1 MKLAR
6 GLPGRKESPVLKEL
20 NDIRQFIEDDL
31 TEQGRVSQWDMTT
44 QTEEDFKKI
53 AAAVLPEGKFTDED
67 IKLAFDELRM
77 LDVIGG
83 SQNPT
88 FNLNPVNVKG
98 INAGKSLLQFIPV
111 DDITRMRDDNR
122 SREMTA
128 RAFVDGSSMLPVR
141 DTPKQLAEIQRA
153 FESIVATTR
162 GKAPSTEG
170 MGLAQLSNSGI
181 RANLQADTP
190 EFITGFTQNAADL
203 ARGFDR
209 YSRDSIVNQVTEF
222 GHYIPIAKGG
232 LDASSNGRMQ
242 AMSANKAAREFD
254 GTLGLTRLY
263 GPSYINNQKQLRM
276 AGDVFAMAA

>member
-20 NDIRQFIEDDL
+20 NDIRQMIEDDL
-31 TEQGRVSQWDMTT
+31 REQGRVSQWDMTT
-44 QTEEDFKKI
+44 QTKKNFEKI
-53 AAAVLPEGKFTDED
+53 AAAVLPEGKFTDEE
-67 IKLAFDELRM
+67 IQLAFDELRM

-98 INAGKSLLQFIPV
+98 INTGKSLLQFIPV

-128 RAFVDGSSMLPVR
+128 RAFVDGSSLLPVR

-153 FESIVATTR
+153 LESIVATTR
-162 GKAPSTEG
+162 GKAPATAG
-170 MGLAQLSNSGI
+170 MGLAQLANSGI
-181 RANLQADTP
+181 RANLKAGDP
-190 EFITGFTQNAADL
+190 EFIPAYTQNAADL

-222 GHYIPIAKGG
+222 GHDIPIAKGG

-242 AMSANKAAREFD
+242 AMSANKAAREFS
-254 GTLGLTRLY
+254 GTTGLTRLY

-276 AGDVFAMAA
+276 AGDALAMAA

>member
-20 NDIRQFIEDDL
+20 NDIRQLIEEDL
-31 TEQGRVSQWDMTT
+31 NDQGRVSQWDMTT
-44 QTEEDFKKI
+44 QTDKNFEKI
-53 AAAVLPEGKFTDED
+53 AAAVLPEGKYTDEE
-67 IKLAFDELRM
+67 IQLAYDELRI
-77 LDVIGG
+77 LDLIGG

-88 FNLNPVNVKG
+88 FNLNTLNVRG

-153 FESIVATTR
+153 LESIVATTR
-162 GKAPSTEG
+162 GKLPSTEG
-170 MGLAQLSNSGI
+170 MGLAQLANSGI
-181 RANLQADTP
+181 RANLKGDTP
-190 EFITGFTQNAADL
+190 EFITAYTQNGADL

-222 GHYIPIAKGG
+222 GHDIPIAKGG

-242 AMSANKAAREFD
+242 AMSANRAAKEFS
-254 GTLGLTRLY
+254 GTVGLTRLY
-263 GPSYINNQKQLRM
+263 GPSYIKNQKQLRM
-276 AGDVFAMAA
+276 AGDALGIGA